1 MRIISMAPLW
11 YPNFSQL
18 NHVKSPPLIGKSPYI
33 YTYIYIY
40 NIYIHIYIYYIHIYT
55 YIYIYILLQ
64 HQPRPA
70 QLVLRFHTDRSL
82 RLPSFE
88 DSETSVV
95 IAWPKLITYGVNKNP
110 GQMPWVFTA
119 FQSWDCHWKTWFLP
133 SNIGL
138 SCNFSHNPILW
149 DWSSSMFIQK
159 FLDVWLVGGVKK
171 PTPRKKK
178 WWRNR
183 QLGRMTS
190 HIWNGKS

>member
-1 MRIISMAPLW
+1 MRIISMAPLL

-40 NIYIHIYIYYIHIYT
+40 IYNIYIYIHIYIYIYILYIHIYIYIYT
-55 YIYIYILLQ
+55 YIYIYIYILLQ

-119 FQSWDCHWKTWFLP
+119 FQSWDCHWKTRFFTIKYRAFL
-133 SNIGL
+133 
-138 SCNFSHNPILW
+138 
-149 DWSSSMFIQK
+149 
-159 FLDVWLVGGVKK
+159 
-171 PTPRKKK
+171 
-178 WWRNR
+178 
-183 QLGRMTS
+183 
-190 HIWNGKS
+190 